1 MTNNELSFAIFC
13 IESMADRTK
22 RPANEIYDI
31 LTKDTDVLYQY
42 IVPCYDALHTQ
53 SKDYILD
60 DIYKALTER
69 GIVA

>member
-13 IESMADRTK
+13 IESMADRTQ
-22 RPANEIYDI
+22 RPANEIYD
-31 LTKDTDVLYQY
+31 LFTKRTNILYQY

-60 DIYKALTER
+60 DIDTVLAER